1 MTDFQIAHS
10 AHDNWA
16 LAVQACTESL
26 AEPVGRNSDQPA
38 LGFVYVTDYLADD
51 YQNILTYLID
61 NTGIDHWVGTV
72 GMGICAGGEEYF
84 DRPGLA
90 IMTMTLPEQAYHIVP
105 TIKESSDAL
114 PQSMQEWITKTTPLF
129 GIVHGDG
136 NNPKITT
143 MIEEFTRSSG
153 SFVVGGLTAS
163 RRTSYQVADKLTGGG
178 LSGVLFAPTLEVST
192 GLSQGCS
199 PIGESH
205 IVSDCVDNVI
215 VGIDGERA
223 LDVFKKDIGE
233 VLARD
238 LNRIAGYI
246 HAAFPIE
253 GSDTGDYLV
262 RNLVGIDPAQGWL
275 AVGGA
280 IQPGERILFVRRDP
294 KSAEEDLISMLRK
307 LKDRL
312 PSEPKGG
319 VYYSCVAR
327 GPNMFGEE
335 GREIKIIHDILGNFP
350 LIGLYANGEIS
361 NNRLYGYTGVIALF
375 T

>member
-114 PQSMQEWITKTTPLF
+114 PQSMQEWNTKTTPLF

-136 NNPKITT
+136 NNPKIIT

-192 GLSQGCS
+192 DLSQGCS

-327 GPNMFGEE
+327 DPNMFGEE
-335 GREIKIIHDILGNFP
+335 GREIKIIHDMLGNFP